1 MGHIYQINSSK
12 GGVPK
17 TPVFEAE
24 VRFDGIAGDKQ
35 KDKRYHG
42 GPERAICLFS
52 IDIIKEL
59 RKNGHPIYA
68 GSTGENFTISIENYP
83 LLVPETKIQ
92 IGSEVVLQIASYA
105 APCKTIRASFK
116 DESFT
121 CISQKLFPGQ
131 SRLYAR
137 VIKEGIVKLGDSIE
151 IIL

>member
-17 TPVFEAE
+17 TPIFEAE
-24 VRFDGIAGDKQ
+24 VKFDGIAGDKQ
-35 KDKRYHG
+35 KNKRYHG

-52 IDIIKEL
+52 IDVINEL
-59 RKNGHPIYA
+59 RENGHPIYA
-68 GSTGENFTISIENYP
+68 GSTGENFTIVLENYH
-83 LLVPETKIQ
+83 LLVPETKIK
-92 IGSEVVLQIASYA
+92 IGTEVVIQITSYA

-116 DESFT
+116 DELFT

-137 VIKEGIVKLGDSIE
+137 VIKEGIVKVEDSIE
-151 IIL
+151 IIS

>member
-1 MGHIYQINSSK
+1 MGHIHQINISK

-17 TPVFEAE
+17 LPVFEAE
-24 VRFDGIAGDKQ
+24 VKFGGIAGDKQ

-52 IDIIKEL
+52 IDVINEL
-59 RKNGHPIYA
+59 KTNGHPIYP
-68 GSTGENFTISIENYP
+68 GSTGENFTISIQNYH
-83 LLVPETKIQ
+83 LLVLDTKIK
-92 IGSEVVLQIASYA
+92 IGSEVIIQITSYA
-105 APCKTIRASFK
+105 APCKTIRSSFK
-116 DESFT
+116 DEWFN

-137 VIKEGIVKLGDSIE
+137 VIKEGVVKEGDSIE